1 MYLTK
6 LTVRGGLQMMIPI
19 ISLFPSGTK
28 ALLSNVLARLNGCF
42 KNELSFLFSIQLS
55 GKLSYKLSSL
65 TLYRKFDGQK
75 DVSFS

>member
-28 ALLSNVLARLNGCF
+28 ARLNGCF
-42 KNELSFLFSIQLS
+42 KNELGFFFPDSAWRQIKLQIILVNFIKKM
-55 GKLSYKLSSL
+55 GKSE
-65 TLYRKFDGQK
+65 QQ
-75 DVSFS
+75 